1 MTVIRPVDI
10 SREILFVLTV
20 LQEPLL
26 AVVFTPD
33 LVLTEPQSEQTTG
46 GLASTVH
53 PPGEADLLILR
64 PASQVDNPRPGP
76 CRVEAES
83 EESCAEEHGEVGP

>member
-1 MTVIRPVDI
+1 MNLIPPIDI
-10 SREILFVLTV
+10 SGEILSGGTV
-20 LQEPLL
+20 LQQPLL
-26 AVVFTPD
+26 AVVFAPD
-33 LVLTEPQSEQTTG
+33 LILTEPQSEQATG

-83 EESCAEEHGEVGP
+83 EESCEEQHGEVGP